1 MDEVPPQKMGGISD
15 LIRVPGQEPV
25 RPPNPFAQKAFESG
39 GNTPPKPVGL
49 RPIRTYESDV
59 AEFVQVGNMSVSKI
73 ALAEQDRK
81 IKRDQIERSDIPTD
95 NSRKIIAISISVLL
109 FLVAG
114 SIVAYLFLDRPEAST
129 SIRVGTTQVKTIILA
144 DVQKELDT
152 SIIEPT
158 RFKEVLIG
166 ERKVSSLPLGK
177 ILTPFATKKEGQA
190 TVLVPVDQFMDMVGL
205 RVGAQLSRSL
215 DPEFMFGIH
224 SYDGN
229 QPFLILK
236 TRSYGSAFTGMLE
249 WENRLA
255 DDVRDLFDWPVGTP
269 VPISGTIWCL
279 KTKIFECSATV
290 PKIRLLYSLIDKIR
304 SWSPPMSKL
313 SKKSWVD
320 SIRRVW
326 WVKWKYKVKV

>member
-109 FLVAG
+109 FLAAG

-177 ILTPFATKKEGQA
+177 ILTPFATKKEGQS

-255 DDVRDLFDWPVGTP
+255 DDVRDLFFDWPVGTP
-269 VPISGTIWCL
+269 VPTLWNDMV
-279 KTKIFECSATV
+279 FENKDLRVLRDST
-290 PKIRLLYSLIDKIR
+290 KIRLLYSLIDKNTIVITTNEQTF
-304 SWSPPMSKL
+304 KEIL
-313 SKKSWVD
+313 SRFYSASLV
-320 SIRRVW
+320 R
-326 WVKWKYKVKV
+326 